1 MSILSS
7 LYHGEIHDKPN
18 DVHNVPDTGHSG
30 PGSGGNGAGGSGGGS
45 GSASGSNAGS
55 SSGSA
60 SGSNAGSGFASGSG
74 AGSGAVSGAVSGAGS
89 RSARQAAGPGSWMGV
104 SFADESK
111 MDAHLADAH
120 AVALSDS
127 FDRANPAPRR
137 TLKSTDGSAFS
148 RHAQKDTG
156 GSAFS
161 RHTPQGADE
170 NTAPRRTQKSTDGSA
185 VLPRH
190 AERRME
196 ALKEGDL
203 RPPLYYTGQ
212 EQTPCASGVW
222 ESAHTVASKL
232 ESKEEF
238 PQG

>member
-30 PGSGGNGAGGSGGGS
+30 GSFGDKGDGGSGNGASRNAYGGSGG
-45 GSASGSNAGS
+45 ARQASNAG
-55 SSGSA
+55 
-60 SGSNAGSGFASGSG
+60 N
-74 AGSGAVSGAVSGAGS
+74 
-89 RSARQAAGPGSWMGV
+89 WMGV
-104 SFADESK
+104 SFADEST
-111 MDAHLADAH
+111 MDAQLADAH
-120 AVALSDS
+120 AVALSDA
-127 FDRANPAPRR
+127 FDRSVPAPRR
-137 TLKSTDGSAFS
+137 PQKS
-148 RHAQKDTG
+148 TG
-156 GSAFS
+156 GSA
-161 RHTPQGADE
+161 
-170 NTAPRRTQKSTDGSA
+170 APPHTQKSTDGSA

-190 AERRME
+190 AERRIQ

-212 EQTPCASGVW
+212 EQTPCANGVW

>member
-18 DVHNVPDTGHSG
+18 DVHNVPDAGHSG
-30 PGSGGNGAGGSGGGS
+30 GGSSHSGADGAGSGASRNMYGGSGGGA
-45 GSASGSNAGS
+45 GGARQASNAG
-55 SSGSA
+55 G
-60 SGSNAGSGFASGSG
+60 
-74 AGSGAVSGAVSGAGS
+74 
-89 RSARQAAGPGSWMGV
+89 WMGV
-104 SFADESK
+104 SFADEST
-111 MDAHLADAH
+111 MDAQLADAH
-120 AVALSDS
+120 AVALADA
-127 FDRANPAPRR
+127 FDHAGAAPRR
-137 TLKSTDGSAFS
+137 P
-148 RHAQKDTG
+148 RENTG
-156 GSAFS
+156 G
-161 RHTPQGADE
+161 G
-170 NTAPRRTQKSTDGSA
+170 TAPSRTRNSTGSSTAPQRTQNSTDGSA
-185 VLPRH
+185 VLPHH

-212 EQTPCASGVW
+212 EQTPCANGVW

>member
-30 PGSGGNGAGGSGGGS
+30 NNSSGDGNGTSGGGTARNTQSGFGSGGTRQVPGTGG
-45 GSASGSNAGS
+45 
-55 SSGSA
+55 
-60 SGSNAGSGFASGSG
+60 
-74 AGSGAVSGAVSGAGS
+74 
-89 RSARQAAGPGSWMGV
+89 WMGV
-104 SFADESK
+104 SFDESM
-111 MDAHLADAH
+111 MDAQLADAH
-120 AVALSDS
+120 AVALSDA
-127 FDRANPAPRR
+127 FDRSDP
-137 TLKSTDGSAFS
+137 
-148 RHAQKDTG
+148 
-156 GSAFS
+156 
-161 RHTPQGADE
+161 
-170 NTAPRRTQKSTDGSA
+170 APRRTQKSTDGSA

-203 RPPLYYTGQ
+203 HPPLYYTGQ
-212 EQTPCASGVW
+212 EQTPCANGVW

>member
-7 LYHGEIHDKPN
+7 LYHGEIHNKPN

-30 PGSGGNGAGGSGGGS
+30 GSGNNAGS
-45 GSASGSNAGS
+45 GSASGSGA
-55 SSGSA
+55 A
-60 SGSNAGSGFASGSG
+60 SGI
-74 AGSGAVSGAVSGAGS
+74 GS
-89 RSARQAAGPGSWMGV
+89 RSARQASNPGSWMGV
-104 SFADESK
+104 SFADESA
-111 MDAHLADAH
+111 MDAQLADAH
-120 AVALSDS
+120 AVALSDA
-127 FDRANPAPRR
+127 FDHSDHAPRR
-137 TLKSTDGSAFS
+137 TQKS
-148 RHAQKDTG
+148 TG
-156 GSAFS
+156 GSAPS
-161 RHTPQGADE
+161 Q
-170 NTAPRRTQKSTDGSA
+170 RTQKSTDGSA

-196 ALKEGDL
+196 ALKEGNL

-212 EQTPCASGVW
+212 EQTPCANGVW

>member
-7 LYHGEIHDKPN
+7 LYHGEIHNKPN
-18 DVHNVPDTGHSG
+18 DVHNVSDAEHSG
-30 PGSGGNGAGGSGGGS
+30 GGSARNGEGSSGSGASHNAYGGSGGGVSRNAYGGSGNGAGGT
-45 GSASGSNAGS
+45 
-55 SSGSA
+55 
-60 SGSNAGSGFASGSG
+60 
-74 AGSGAVSGAVSGAGS
+74 
-89 RSARQAAGPGSWMGV
+89 RQAANAGGWMGV
-104 SFADESK
+104 SFADEST
-111 MDAHLADAH
+111 MDAQLADAH
-120 AVALSDS
+120 AVALSDA
-127 FDRANPAPRR
+127 FDRTGTAPRR
-137 TLKSTDGSAFS
+137 P
-148 RHAQKDTG
+148 RENTG
-156 GSAFS
+156 GSAA
-161 RHTPQGADE
+161 PQH
-170 NTAPRRTQKSTDGSA
+170 TQKSTDGSA

-212 EQTPCASGVW
+212 EQTPCANGVW

>member
-7 LYHGEIHDKPN
+7 LYHGEIHNKPN

-30 PGSGGNGAGGSGGGS
+30 GSAGGNEAGAGAGGYGAG
-45 GSASGSNAGS
+45 SGSNAGTR
-55 SSGSA
+55 SA
-60 SGSNAGSGFASGSG
+60 SGAS
-74 AGSGAVSGAVSGAGS
+74 VGS
-89 RSARQAAGPGSWMGV
+89 RGARQAAGTGGWMGV

-111 MDAHLADAH
+111 MDAQLADAH
-120 AVALSDS
+120 AVALSDA

-137 TLKSTDGSAFS
+137 TQKS
-148 RHAQKDTG
+148 TG
-156 GSAFS
+156 GSTS
-161 RHTPQGADE
+161 SQ
-170 NTAPRRTQKSTDGSA
+170 RTQKSTDGSA

-212 EQTPCASGVW
+212 EQTPCANGVW

-232 ESKEEF
+232 EGKEEF